1 MKIAEKL
8 TKQLNSIKYK
18 KMTKTQIL
26 EYLSLAPE
34 ELDLLKFVQW
44 LELYSEGTFYVE
56 KGKRPTFKNRFNL
69 ETRSKK

>member
-1 MKIAEKL
+1 
-8 TKQLNSIKYK
+8 
-18 KMTKTQIL
+18 MTKTQIL

-44 LELYSEGTFYVE
+44 LELHGEGTFYVE
-56 KGKRPTFKNRFNL
+56 KGKRPTLKNRFNL